1 MKEKIYGKDDQF
13 DKYIL
18 PQINSKGFTI
28 GYYQIIQDYLSDK
41 LIIDDTFEFRRWSTG
56 LLNMQGRV
64 IDETAGVVHVVGRH
78 EAYANI
84 PMQIS
89 TSAPN
94 TQAIPKWCRNY
105 LVAPTGRRFVA
116 LDIGSAEPRALAG
129 VADDEKLRMAISEGL
144 YESVGN
150 SLLENTGIIIPR
162 KIVKRLFMGF
172 LYGQSLT
179 GVAATLAEISLDTGY
194 AHHIFYELQG
204 LFPKS
209 TSLLEQVSKM
219 PVAYL
224 QGSPSTI
231 NVLDKR
237 PNQRRSY
244 LASSIIA
251 ALVKRWA
258 TRLIELNPEIW
269 VHEIPRDALW
279 LSIPESETDETMLSQ
294 GIMALKQAIDD
305 CKFQFP
311 IDEHVMT
318 IKRLGEQN
326 NENW

>member
-18 PQINSKGFTI
+18 PQLNSKGFTI
-28 GYYQIIQDYLSDK
+28 SYYQIIQDYLSDK

-84 PMQIS
+84 PMQINC
-89 TSAPN
+89 SAPN
-94 TQAIPKWCRNY
+94 TQAIPKWCRDY

-129 VADDEKLRMAISEGL
+129 VADDEKLRSAISEGL
-144 YESVGN
+144 YESIGM
-150 SLLENTGIIIPR
+150 SLLKNTDIELPR
-162 KIVKRLFMGF
+162 KMVKRLFMGYLF
-172 LYGQSLT
+172 GQSLG
-179 GVAATLAEISLDTGY
+179 GVITTLAEISLDAGC
-194 AHHIFYELQG
+194 ARQIFQELQG

-209 TSLLEQVSKM
+209 ATFLQTVSLKNF
-219 PVAYL
+219 AYL
-224 QGSPSTI
+224 QGQYTDIDVS
-231 NVLDKR
+231 DKR
-237 PNQRRSY
+237 RNQRRSY
-244 LASSIIA
+244 AASSIVA

-258 TRLIELNPEIW
+258 VRLSEMHSDWW

-279 LSIPESETDETMLSQ
+279 LSVPKQQRNEDILVIARKSLK
-294 GIMALKQAIDD
+294 MALTDCQFEGFPFDD
-305 CKFQFP
+305 KV
-311 IDEHVMT
+311 IT
-318 IKRLGEQN
+318 LKGIGA
-326 NENW
+326 

>member
-1 MKEKIYGKDDQF
+1 MKGKTYGKDDQF

-18 PQINSKGFTI
+18 PQLNSTGFTI
-28 GYYQIIQDYLSDK
+28 NYYQIIQDYLSDK

-84 PMQIS
+84 PMQINC
-89 TSAPN
+89 SAPN
-94 TQAIPKWCRNY
+94 TQAIPKWCRDY

-129 VADDEKLRMAISEGL
+129 VADDEKLRTAISEGL
-144 YESVGN
+144 YESIGMT
-150 SLLENTGIIIPR
+150 LLKNTDIELPR
-162 KIVKRLFMGF
+162 KMVKRLFLGY
-172 LYGQSLT
+172 LYGQSLQ
-179 GVAATLAEISLDTGY
+179 GVIATLAEISLDTGY

-209 TSLLEQVSKM
+209 ATFLQTVSLNNF
-219 PVAYL
+219 AYL
-224 QGSPSTI
+224 QGQYTDIDVS
-231 NVLDKR
+231 DKR
-237 PNQRRSY
+237 RNQRRSY
-244 LASSIIA
+244 VASSIVA

-258 TRLIELNPEIW
+258 VRLSEMHPDWW

-279 LSIPESETDETMLSQ
+279 LSVPKQQRNEDILVIARKSLKLALTDCQFEGFPFDDKVITLK
-294 GIMALKQAIDD
+294 GIGA
-305 CKFQFP
+305 
-311 IDEHVMT
+311 
-318 IKRLGEQN
+318 
-326 NENW
+326 